1 MRFLGASA
9 LLLAASSV
17 SAQSDATILACNT
30 TVQTL
35 RDAVRLNSASC
46 KITSPDLYCSTPA
59 CDAITTAGKAAIAQG
74 CGKIKD
80 FQEDVKFIF
89 PNLCSDATCKKT
101 VQDLMTQY
109 GACQT
114 DPVKDVA
121 KDMFKSCT
129 PCRFIND
136 TALSV
141 SLAAKCGF
149 EAAAYDKILANTTTQ
164 EALTICK
171 DAVKKVAPG
180 TSADSGNNSTI
191 PVIIGITCAVLIILG
206 AVIYKLKLKN
216 DIAKR
221 NFDYIQNDTQGGGD
235 MTDGG
240 YKYTGPNVDRIAN
253 DIRFDEELA
262 QFRIPQ
268 NEIQNVSLLVK
279 GGYGVVFHA
288 SFGKDDVAM
297 KQLLPSKSKDFDAI
311 QEFMNEIRLCA
322 RLEHPKIVKFI
333 GISWST
339 LHDLA
344 VLSEFMTRG
353 DVSTLLKKEAKKNES
368 SRMLHWINATGAA
381 PTTKATIAADVA
393 DALVYLH
400 SFQPTIIHRD
410 LKSKNV
416 LLSETWEAKLSDF
429 GISRVTSLE
438 ETMTSNIG
446 TVAWIAPEVL
456 SGGRYSEK
464 ADIYSFGVLLS
475 ELDTCE
481 TPYTNL
487 MNKSKDASYSNARIA
502 LMVSEGS
509 LKPDFTD
516 RIPEELLA
524 IALECL
530 AFNENDRPTAMA
542 LSYKIHTIAKNLD
555 REAQANRN

>member
-1 MRFLGASA
+1 MRRLA
-9 LLLAASSV
+9 LLSV
-17 SAQSDATILACNT
+17 LVTAVVAQQSTCNT
-30 TVQTL
+30 TVESYINAVNQSTECKINDPKKFCATPSCTAITAAGKLIVSQECGKDPAYTAQIKYSFPNMCDSTQCQTL
-35 RDAVRLNSASC
+35 VSQFASYVADCTNNPRANPNVLPSYATCAPCRSLTDASFNASLGTTCGYNVDSFAVVLSEQSLDLSISIC
-46 KITSPDLYCSTPA
+46 KGVSPDKSSTTSSGSSSTVFVIVGIA
-59 CDAITTAGKAAIAQG
+59 AAI
-74 CGKIKD
+74 
-80 FQEDVKFIF
+80 
-89 PNLCSDATCKKT
+89 
-101 VQDLMTQY
+101 
-109 GACQT
+109 
-114 DPVKDVA
+114 
-121 KDMFKSCT
+121 
-129 PCRFIND
+129 
-136 TALSV
+136 
-141 SLAAKCGF
+141 
-149 EAAAYDKILANTTTQ
+149 
-164 EALTICK
+164 
-171 DAVKKVAPG
+171 
-180 TSADSGNNSTI
+180 
-191 PVIIGITCAVLIILG
+191 LIILG

-221 NFDYIQNDTQGGGD
+221 NFDYINETQGNGELTLGGGIGGGD
-235 MTDGG
+235 KFNDVG
-240 YKYTGPNVDRIAN
+240 RIAN

-288 SFGKDDVAM
+288 SFGKDEVAM

-344 VLSEFMTRG
+344 VLSEFMPRG
-353 DVSTLLKKEAKKNES
+353 DVSTLLKKDLKKSES
-368 SRMLHWINATGAA
+368 HRILHWDSGNGTTT
-381 PTTKATIAADVA
+381 TTKALIAADIA

-416 LLSETWEAKLSDF
+416 LLSESWEAKLSDF

-438 ETMTSNIG
+438 DTMTSNIG

-456 SGGRYSEK
+456 SGGRYTEK

-475 ELDTCE
+475 ELDTNE
-481 TPYTNL
+481 VPYANL
-487 MNKSKDASYSNARIA
+487 MNKSKDASFSNARIA

-524 IALECL
+524 VALECL

-542 LSYKIHTIAKNLD
+542 LSYKIHTIAKNL
-555 REAQANRN
+555 